1 MEERMIDITYCYL
14 KDKMGDDW
22 EKKYSPSEFKDPDRY
37 SKRLLGDL
45 LHIWVKRPPE
55 SERYSPDFI
64 GANRTL
70 AHCIDLDKEEIV
82 EYLRLQRTIGGHMLF
97 PVLPHLSINQA
108 RGCNMLDR
116 FDFTLAE
123 LREYFLYLYIE
134 EKDKTP
140 YEARYSIQLGNAFEA
155 EKNRTWLAHFCKGKK
170 SGEEAF
176 KAFIDCFCLKEF
188 VDCEYKVLSLVC
200 SDLRNGAKEP
210 IGEEAYFPGFPQRC
224 RVVHVPTIK
233 KRFEAMEQ
241 SEKKEVQEAYR
252 RYIQNTSYAIERRNI
267 AIKDK
272 PKER

>member
-14 KDKMGDDW
+14 EDTMGDDW
-22 EKKYSPSEFKDPDRY
+22 EKKYSSRKFKDPDRY
-37 SKRLLGDL
+37 SKRLYKDL
-45 LHIWVKRPPE
+45 MYIWENLPHD
-55 SERYSPDFI
+55 ERYSPDFI
-64 GANRTL
+64 GANRTQ
-70 AHCIDLDKEEIV
+70 AHCIGLDDKEIAK
-82 EYLRLQRTIGGHMLF
+82 YLKTQRTIGGHILF
-97 PVLPHLSINQA
+97 PVLPYVSINQA
-108 RGCNMLDR
+108 RGRNMLDR

-155 EKNRTWLAHFCKGKK
+155 EKNRTWFAYFCKEKK

-176 KAFIDCFCLKEF
+176 KAFIDCFCLNEF

-210 IGEEAYFPGFPQRC
+210 IGEEEAYFPGFPQRC
-224 RVVHVPTIK
+224 RVVHVPTIQ

-252 RYIQNTSYAIERRNI
+252 CYIQNTSYAIEQRKI

-272 PKER
+272 LKER